1 MAPLSLNLE
10 AARPRL
16 PEAFDPSAKGSDVR
30 RFLATLEIY
39 FEAIGCSTAQHD
51 AARIR
56 LAATLLRGPALVWIY
71 YTDGACGEK
80 TWQQFWAELIEHF
93 EPINTTYMA
102 RQQIHRH
109 KQYSSVAQYTQ
120 QMELLFNR
128 IPDLTEGEKIQAYT
142 EGLKMEIRRQEIAAN
157 YDSYRD
163 IVRAA
168 ERYDALTRGQP
179 ETQRFA
185 PNRNIQAQEKS
196 NKPRKYPPTPQ
207 VKLESA
213 ESGIGKREGIK
224 FDVPYDP
231 INETLFGYPAQQK
244 PLLLEVLCN
253 GRRLQTLVDSGA
265 SHSVCDRGALEKIGE
280 KAEETQFSTTMVD
293 GTKLPIHGEASLQLH
308 IGALRWKPKLPVT
321 NIKGLDF
328 ILGRYFLKRFNP
340 EIDWVNS
347 KVCIYNN
354 GKRIALRSDTGDA
367 PETTLAQFEQ
377 TVNENNTGYLALV
390 MAAAEEEKPSSELP
404 AAVKQVLEQYKDI
417 MPDDLPAGVPPARTH
432 EHEIVEEPDM
442 KKQIEYLL
450 DRQLIRP
457 STSPYGAP
465 VLFTPKPD
473 GTLRMC
479 IDYRALNKQTVKN
492 KYPIPRID
500 DLLDQLRGATVFSK
514 LDLWSGYWQ
523 IKMADNSVHKTAFR
537 TRYGSY
543 EYLVM
548 SFGLCNAPAMFQAEM
563 NHILRPLLDEC
574 VVVYLD
580 DILIY
585 SKNMKEH
592 VEHLRKVFEILRK
605 NKFYVKLSKSDFAL
619 KKVQFLGHMVSV
631 EGVHVDPRKIK
642 AVKKWKVS
650 ENVKELQQ
658 FLGFA
663 NYYNRFVPQYAKI
676 AAPLTDLLKKDT
688 PYKWGT
694 PHQQAMEQLQTAL
707 TTAPVLILPDPEKDY
722 VVEADASDQAVG
734 AVLMQDH
741 GNSLQPIAYLSKKL
755 HGAELNYPIH
765 DKEALAMVVAFKAWR
780 CYLEGTK
787 TTFYTD
793 HCSLKYLKSQ
803 PTLSRRQVRWM
814 DFLETHFHYD
824 IIYKPRLHNKA
835 DALSRPGHVVGIQL
849 DGMNPLLKGLFQ
861 HGYSVDGEIA
871 TAEKQKLLQ
880 WEKDQA
886 ILLEEFHD
894 VPYAGH
900 FGSNKTLAGIA
911 KYYYWPGM
919 APDMQQFVTS
929 CDTCQRMK
937 SSKQK
942 KAGLLQPLPVPEQPW
957 QVVSLDFITGL
968 PSTLWGHD
976 SILVVID
983 KFSKMGHFIS
993 TNVTAT
999 AETTA
1004 RLFFDRIITIH
1015 GIPAILISDRD
1026 PKFTSKFWKELMG
1039 LLGTKLRLDAEAVAG
1054 LDVDWTEAEVKQA
1067 FKALANGKSPGEK
1080 DNMDNNRPITLLNS
1094 THKLLARVVAD
1105 RMKPSLH
1112 KVISEEQYGSI
1123 PGRRISDA
1131 IEVVAY
1137 VIEAAKKGN
1146 EDWYMLLVDFRK
1158 AFDSMS
1164 RSFLFTVLLEM
1175 GFPERFV
1182 SWVEGLHKDTKTKLL
1197 INCWLSEAVS
1207 VKSGVRQGC
1216 PLAPYLFLCAVE
1228 PLAQEAARRKLGLY
1242 NKANQRLVYVG
1253 YADDKTLFLD
1263 GKRQIAQ
1270 AEKLMDFFASLSR
1283 LKTDRD
1289 KSVVLPIGHN
1299 LGRRPGTLGGFKW
1312 AKADEAE
1319 RVLGVWVTSSGNS
1332 EPTWKPTRG
1341 LGVLDPEI
1349 LLACLAA
1356 QRIGG
1361 LLQEGNGK
1369 KKEIMLAAAG
1379 LPLGED
1385 TFLAHERLLKHWPR
1399 DGERWRRVCETF
1411 MKSPIVD
1418 TGTSCNRAGVAQER
1432 VAFNRKLLMN
1442 GTNPIR
1448 GQKEAKGLW
1457 ETRLG
1462 DLVDTTHDGGAE
1474 IKDIDT
1480 REKELRSRES
1490 ARLAL
1495 KAFDAAPQE
1504 WKTLLVPGKGREE
1517 EEGEVPPPTDVPTV
1531 GVHAAATI
1539 FRSAVFSDGRLASL
1553 KQLRETW
1560 AKPEAVLV
1568 KQAKWSSR
1576 RAPASLGDLLFKET
1590 GTASDFPEATLTAI
1604 TFHQLWVERCDA
1616 SFRGQKF
1623 RARRPSVDSAAFSC
1637 KSLAKSI
1644 GEGRIEAHEHEIKS
1658 KGLVTASW
1666 YSPSEASSSSMGPTR
1681 VNIDLVAS
1689 SGLTGSSVASTLS
1702 TSGDSAAALAIS
1714 AKPVPA
1720 VVHEPP
1726 APRAAATPIAPRACP
1741 RPLVLSAYDS
1751 VLDPDLFEA
1760 AGELGRGGFGT
1771 MVAMRRVES
1780 GEVVAV
1786 KRVERKQLL
1795 AASNEAMVSPS
1806 LSECPG
1812 VVGVC
1817 EVHLADHH
1825 AYMLSDVCHGDDLR
1839 ALLQQRKAAAS
1850 NNAGD
1855 AGRGDWRRWWGKA
1868 SGEGGRG
1875 VGMAEAE
1882 ALEVVKDVG
1891 DVVAFCHERGVVH
1904 CDIKPDNILFA
1915 APTPLSAPLPSSAA
1929 AAPAAPAGGSPA
1941 AISLSAPVSS
1951 ARTSPR
1957 LAAGAIRLADF
1968 GLAQMVAEGQ
1978 RCTIPAGTPGYVAPE
1993 VEGLCCPR
2001 CPPAPGAA
2009 KHARKAA
2016 GRAAL
2021 GNAEVAGYGR
2031 AADVWSL
2038 GVTLYEVIAGE
2049 RPYSGEVPQQGEWR
2063 ALVDGAVWEGVSEEC
2078 RVLVSGMLRVPAEE
2092 RLTMAHVCNHPA
2104 MIHAFGGSG
2113 GSSTGKSRSGR
2124 W

>member
-1 MAPLSLNLE
+1 
-10 AARPRL
+10 
-16 PEAFDPSAKGSDVR
+16 
-30 RFLATLEIY
+30 
-39 FEAIGCSTAQHD
+39 
-51 AARIR
+51 
-56 LAATLLRGPALVWIY
+56 
-71 YTDGACGEK
+71 
-80 TWQQFWAELIEHF
+80 
-93 EPINTTYMA
+93 
-102 RQQIHRH
+102 
-109 KQYSSVAQYTQ
+109 
-120 QMELLFNR
+120 
-128 IPDLTEGEKIQAYT
+128 
-142 EGLKMEIRRQEIAAN
+142 
-157 YDSYRD
+157 
-163 IVRAA
+163 
-168 ERYDALTRGQP
+168 
-179 ETQRFA
+179 
-185 PNRNIQAQEKS
+185 
-196 NKPRKYPPTPQ
+196 
-207 VKLESA
+207 
-213 ESGIGKREGIK
+213 
-224 FDVPYDP
+224 
-231 INETLFGYPAQQK
+231 
-244 PLLLEVLCN
+244 
-253 GRRLQTLVDSGA
+253 
-265 SHSVCDRGALEKIGE
+265 
-280 KAEETQFSTTMVD
+280 
-293 GTKLPIHGEASLQLH
+293 
-308 IGALRWKPKLPVT
+308 
-321 NIKGLDF
+321 
-328 ILGRYFLKRFNP
+328 
-340 EIDWVNS
+340 
-347 KVCIYNN
+347 
-354 GKRIALRSDTGDA
+354 
-367 PETTLAQFEQ
+367 
-377 TVNENNTGYLALV
+377 
-390 MAAAEEEKPSSELP
+390 
-404 AAVKQVLEQYKDI
+404 
-417 MPDDLPAGVPPARTH
+417 
-432 EHEIVEEPDM
+432 M

-548 SFGLCNAPAMFQAEM
+548 SFGLCNAPATFQAEM

-707 TTAPVLILPDPEKDY
+707 TTAPVLILPDPKKDY

-835 DALSRPGHVVGIQL
+835 DALSRPAEHDFVTTMQQLWEKTQRRLTTMQTSQKQYADRQRCDHSVAVGDEIVEL
-849 DGMNPLLKGLFQ
+849 V
-861 HGYSVDGEIA
+861 VDGNKISDSLGILKVA
-871 TAEKQKLLQ
+871 TKYFT
-880 WEKDQA
+880 D
-886 ILLEEFHD
+886 I
-894 VPYAGH
+894 
-900 FGSNKTLAGIA
+900 FGEDGR
-911 KYYYWPGM
+911 
-919 APDMQQFVTS
+919 TS
-929 CDTCQRMK
+929 SVRWK
-937 SSKQK
+937 
-942 KAGLLQPLPVPEQPW
+942 PLP
-957 QVVSLDFITGL
+957 
-968 PSTLWGHD
+968 
-976 SILVVID
+976 
-983 KFSKMGHFIS
+983 SK
-993 TNVTAT
+993 
-999 AETTA
+999 
-1004 RLFFDRIITIH
+1004 
-1015 GIPAILISDRD
+1015 
-1026 PKFTSKFWKELMG
+1026 
-1039 LLGTKLRLDAEAVAG
+1039 RLDAEAVAG

-1067 FKALANGKSPGEK
+1067 FKALANGKSPGKDGLPKEVFEWNWDVLGKEFLRMARSFADTASLPASIKEVVTILLHKRGEK

-1182 SWVEGLHKDTKTKLL
+1182 SWVEGLHKDTKTRLL

-1319 RVLGVWVTSSGNS
+1319 RVLGVWVTSSG
-1332 EPTWKPTRG
+1332 
-1341 LGVLDPEI
+1341 
-1349 LLACLAA
+1349 
-1356 QRIGG
+1356 
-1361 LLQEGNGK
+1361 
-1369 KKEIMLAAAG
+1369 
-1379 LPLGED
+1379 
-1385 TFLAHERLLKHWPR
+1385 
-1399 DGERWRRVCETF
+1399 
-1411 MKSPIVD
+1411 
-1418 TGTSCNRAGVAQER
+1418 VAQER

-1539 FRSAVFSDGRLASL
+1539 FRSAVFSDGQLASL

-1576 RAPASLGDLLFKET
+1576 WSRKIDW
-1590 GTASDFPEATLTAI
+1590 I
-1604 TFHQLWVERCDA
+1604 
-1616 SFRGQKF
+1616 
-1623 RARRPSVDSAAFSC
+1623 
-1637 KSLAKSI
+1637 
-1644 GEGRIEAHEHEIKS
+1644 RIIRTR
-1658 KGLVTASW
+1658 LVTASW